1 MKYWINTCKSY
12 KELKKF
18 ITKIENG
25 FECWFTKLKYPEIE
39 LTNNRAERGLREIV
53 VQRNITGTLRNER
66 GTRIMQILISV
77 IGTWKLQGLNTY
89 EMLLNTIR
97 S

>member
-1 MKYWINTCKSY
+1 M
-12 KELKKF
+12 
-18 ITKIENG
+18 
-25 FECWFTKLKYPEIE
+25 
-39 LTNNRAERGLREIV
+39 
-53 VQRNITGTLRNER
+53 QRNITGTLRNER